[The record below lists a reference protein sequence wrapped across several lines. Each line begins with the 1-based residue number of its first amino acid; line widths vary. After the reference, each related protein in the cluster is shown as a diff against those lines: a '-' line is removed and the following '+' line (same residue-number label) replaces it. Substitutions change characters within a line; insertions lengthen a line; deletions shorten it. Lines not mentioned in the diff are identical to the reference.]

1 MTELEFINANPS
13 NYGEGANVNLL
24 YSSSVADPGVDN
36 TPTAPFVIQGIS
48 IPFIAENGVDVSN
61 ALKEVK
67 TLRFDF
73 TNGVTELNIT
83 ARQKKNGW
91 YFLRTSPVTFNT
103 LPTLVSIIG
112 PGTAYEQNIYRY
124 DNSNFIFLPYT
135 QLSFINNDYNVL
147 FNNASISKPNAV
159 AQVVD
164 RSTDAANPT
173 NLLAILNQ
181 TATPAEIQ
189 NCSYTKVG
197 IVNARYDGTKLNSGS
212 IPGNDP
218 ALGLKEF
225 KGSKHPIDA
234 SNDKISNINL
244 ADRDTI
250 SVYFNPL
257 VSGSH
262 PTKAVQTFPSGSNYL
277 YEEQDNRFIRIVN
290 SKVFSTEKGE
300 IYSTDEFG
308 VVNSVV

>member
-1 MTELEFINANPS
+1 MTELEFLNTNPG
-13 NYGEGANVNLL
+13 NYGDGANVNLL

-36 TPTAPFVIQGIS
+36 TPLPPFVIQGVS
-48 IPFIAENGVDVSN
+48 IPFNAANGINISN
-61 ALKEVK
+61 ALKEVE

-91 YFLRTSPVTFNT
+91 YFLRTEPTTFNT
-103 LPTLVSIIG
+103 LPNLVSVIA
-112 PGTAYEQNIYRY
+112 PGTPFEQNIYRF

-147 FNNASISKPNAV
+147 FNNATISKVNAV

-173 NLLAILNQ
+173 NLLAVINQ
-181 TATPAEIQ
+181 SAQQAEIQ
-189 NCSYTKVG
+189 NCSYTKAG
-197 IVNARYDGTKLNSGS
+197 LINARYEGTKLTSGS

-225 KGSKHPIDA
+225 KASKHPLGA
-234 SNDKISNINL
+234 SNTNIVNINL
-244 ADRDTI
+244 ADREVKG
-250 SVYFNPL
+250 VYFNPL
-257 VSGSH
+257 ISGSH

-277 YEEQDNRFIRIVN
+277 YEEENSRFIRIVN
-290 SKVFSTEKGE
+290 SKVFSVEKGE
-300 IYSTDEFG
+300 IYTTDELG
-308 VVNSVV
+308 VIISVT